1 MDLGLS
7 GRVVLVTGG
16 SRGIGKAVAE
26 LLVGE
31 GASVAICARHADAS
45 ARAADELGDR
55 ALGRRADVTDDRLVA
70 ELVDAVIERFG
81 RLDAVVNNA
90 GRFGGGPVAELSDA
104 GLFEGL
110 DTKTAGML
118 RVVRH
123 ALPHLRESD
132 QARVVNVS
140 GLTALKTTPA
150 AAMTALGNA
159 GVVTLTSYLAHELIA
174 DGVLVNAVIPGFTRT
189 GVWEERAAARAESEG
204 TSVDEALEAMLA
216 AQGMDHA
223 RWGRPAE
230 IAQVIVFLLSSAA
243 SFVNGVALR
252 VDGGQFAAVD
262 Y

>member
-45 ARAADELGDR
+45 ARAADELGAR
-55 ALGRRADVTDDRLVA
+55 ALGLRADVTDDRSVA
-70 ELVDAVIERFG
+70 ELLGAVIERFG

-104 GLFEGL
+104 ALFEGI

-123 ALPHLRESD
+123 ALPHVRESD

-174 DGVLVNAVIPGFTRT
+174 DEVLVNAVIPGFTRT
-189 GVWEERAAARAESEG
+189 GVWEKRAAVRAKSEG
-204 TSVDEALEAMLA
+204 TSLDEALEAMLA
-216 AQGMDHA
+216 ANGMAHA

-230 IAQVIVFLLSSAA
+230 IARVIVFLLSSAA
-243 SFVNGVALR
+243 SFVNGVAVR